1 MWVAHHIINKKKRQ
15 KLMIWYMGYTHHQI
29 KGKEKENDDTACGLH
44 TASSNERGNKKKK
57 KKKKK
62 KKNTASSWQWWQTL
76 GRQP

>member
-1 MWVAHHIINKKKRQ
+1 
-15 KLMIWYMGYTHHQI
+15 MIWYMGYTHHQI

-62 KKNTASSWQWWQTL
+62 KTQHHHGSG
-76 GRQP
+76 GRHWGGSLDT